1 MSTRQTSLLAL
12 GEAQVPAAVGPIE
25 RTDLGKGSWIDHQS
39 QWLPGADAWFDDL
52 MELLSWSTMSR
63 PMYDRMVDVPRL
75 ITNYRRADLDTPP
88 QLESLARVFDRHYH
102 RRFPRI
108 GLNLYRDGRDSVA
121 WHSDK
126 VRSLGDSIVAIV
138 SLGERRPFQ
147 IRPIAGGPSHKFILG
162 DGDLLVMGGTFQ
174 AFWQHT
180 VPKVPHA
187 GERVSIMFRGVGQP
201 GRELLQPGR
210 QQGVPATV

>member
-1 MSTRQTSLLAL
+1 MSARQTSLLAL
-12 GEAQVPAAVGPIE
+12 GEPVVPEQVGSLDRV
-25 RTDLGKGSWIDHQS
+25 DLGKGAWIDHRS
-39 QWLPGADAWFDDL
+39 HWLPGADAWFDDVMAL
-52 MELLSWSTMSR
+52 ASWSSMTR

-75 ITNYRRADLDTPP
+75 ITNYQRADAATPT
-88 QLESLARVFDRHYH
+88 QLESIARLFDRHYQ

-108 GLNLYRDGRDSVA
+108 GANLYRDGRDSVA

-138 SLGERRPFQ
+138 SLGERRPFLV
-147 IRPIAGGPSHKFILG
+147 RPKGGGASRKFVLG

-174 AFWQHT
+174 AFWEHT

-187 GERVSIMFRGVGQP
+187 GPRVSVMFRGVGQP
-201 GRELLQPGR
+201 GRSIGS
-210 QQGVPATV
+210 